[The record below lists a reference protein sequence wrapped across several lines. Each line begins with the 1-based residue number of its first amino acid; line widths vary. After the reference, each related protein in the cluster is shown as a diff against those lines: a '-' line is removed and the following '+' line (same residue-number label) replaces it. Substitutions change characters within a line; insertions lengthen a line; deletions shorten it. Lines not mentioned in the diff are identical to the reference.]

1 MKETVLKRMSFS
13 IEEELYDQ
21 LEVLQ
26 AQAGYD
32 NRSEFI
38 RDMIRKQLTRKQCS
52 ESGKVIGTISVLC
65 NLKNSAIEAKLMKIV
80 DQACTETLGISR
92 FALNEN
98 FSTAMISVTGTGFE
112 VFFKS
117 SCFFFTI
124 KSDCRL
130 DTPRFEFGSVRNFSG
145 IVLGKAGF

>member
-1 MKETVLKRMSFS
+1 MKETVLKRMSLS

-98 FSTAMISVTGTGFE
+98 FSTAMISVTGTGHDIRE
-112 VFFKS
+112 LVNSIRRQKGV
-117 SCFFFTI
+117 I
-124 KSDCRL
+124 QA
-130 DTPRFEFGSVRNFSG
+130 EFVITS
-145 IVLGKAGF
+145 AGAFPGH

>member
-52 ESGKVIGTISVLC
+52 ESGKVVGTISVLC

-98 FSTAMISVTGTGFE
+98 FSTAMISVTGTGHDIRE
-112 VFFKS
+112 LVNSIRRQKGV
-117 SCFFFTI
+117 I
-124 KSDCRL
+124 QA
-130 DTPRFEFGSVRNFSG
+130 EFVITS
-145 IVLGKAGF
+145 AGAFPGH

>member
-52 ESGKVIGTISVLC
+52 ESGKVVGTISVLC

-80 DQACTETLGISR
+80 DQASTETLGISR

-98 FSTAMISVTGTGFE
+98 FSTAMISVTGTGHDIRE
-112 VFFKS
+112 LVNSIRKQKGV
-117 SCFFFTI
+117 I
-124 KSDCRL
+124 QA
-130 DTPRFEFGSVRNFSG
+130 EFVITS
-145 IVLGKAGF
+145 AGAFPGH

>member
-1 MKETVLKRMSFS
+1 MSFS

-52 ESGKVIGTISVLC
+52 ESGKVVGTISVVC

-92 FALNEN
+92 FVLNEN
-98 FSTAMISVTGTGFE
+98 FSTAMISVTGTGHDIRE
-112 VFFKS
+112 LVNSIRRQKGV
-117 SCFFFTI
+117 I
-124 KSDCRL
+124 QA
-130 DTPRFEFGSVRNFSG
+130 EFVITS
-145 IVLGKAGF
+145 AGAFPGH

>member
-13 IEEELYDQ
+13 IEEELFDQ
-21 LEVLQ
+21 LEVLL

-98 FSTAMISVTGTGFE
+98 FSTAMISVTGTGHDIRE
-112 VFFKS
+112 LVNSIRRQKGV
-117 SCFFFTI
+117 I
-124 KSDCRL
+124 QA
-130 DTPRFEFGSVRNFSG
+130 EFVITS
-145 IVLGKAGF
+145 AGAFPGH

>member
-13 IEEELYDQ
+13 IEEELFDQ
-21 LEVLQ
+21 LEVLL

-65 NLKNSAIEAKLMKIV
+65 NLKNSGTEARLIQIV
-80 DQACTETLGISR
+80 DQDCPKTLGMSR

-98 FSTAMISVTGTGFE
+98 FSTTMISVTGTGRDIRELVNSIRRLKGVIQAEFVITSAS
-112 VFFKS
+112 VFPK
-117 SCFFFTI
+117 
-124 KSDCRL
+124 R
-130 DTPRFEFGSVRNFSG
+130 
-145 IVLGKAGF
+145 

>member
-38 RDMIRKQLTRKQCS
+38 RDMIRKQLTRKQCA

-65 NLKNSAIEAKLMKIV
+65 NLKISGIETKLTQIV
-80 DQACTETLGISR
+80 DQAIPETLGMSR
-92 FALNEN
+92 FALDSN
-98 FSTAMISVTGTGFE
+98 FSTTMISV
-112 VFFKS
+112 
-117 SCFFFTI
+117 
-124 KSDCRL
+124 
-130 DTPRFEFGSVRNFSG
+130 SG
-145 IVLGKAGF
+145 IGSDIRGLVNTIRSLKGVIQAEFVITSTGGSH

>member
-98 FSTAMISVTGTGFE
+98 FSTAMISVTGTGHDIRE
-112 VFFKS
+112 LVNSIRRQKGV
-117 SCFFFTI
+117 I
-124 KSDCRL
+124 QA
-130 DTPRFEFGSVRNFSG
+130 EFVITS
-145 IVLGKAGF
+145 AGAFPGH

>member
-1 MKETVLKRMSFS
+1 MKDTVLKRMSFS
-13 IEEELYDQ
+13 IEEELFDQ
-21 LEVLQ
+21 LEVLL
-26 AQAGYD
+26 AQSGYD

-52 ESGKVIGTISVLC
+52 ESGKVVGTISVLC

-98 FSTAMISVTGTGFE
+98 FSTAMISVTGTGHDIRE
-112 VFFKS
+112 LVNSIRRQKGV
-117 SCFFFTI
+117 I
-124 KSDCRL
+124 QA
-130 DTPRFEFGSVRNFSG
+130 EFVITS
-145 IVLGKAGF
+145 AGAFPGH